1 MTYIDYLNAF
11 NQWTENNQLPI
22 ASKVMYYGLLH
33 IFNRC
38 MWPEWVQ
45 VSNQRLMRMID
56 TRHELSVIRTRER
69 LTDAGLISYE
79 RGKKGSPGKYKL
91 NRIPL
96 HYDVSVPASDSVSV
110 SVSEPVSEPVSHNKN
125 KTKTDTPPLSPGG
138 SVGHKKNPA
147 GQDMPY
153 GAELCRSYIPSSRK
167 SSWSSRR
174 SKVRVTLNRSPSIS
188 MAIFPPCSSASDF
201 AMLRPRPLPSV

>member
-1 MTYIDYLNAF
+1 MTYIDYPNAF

-45 VSNQRLMRMID
+45 VSNQRLMRMIN

-79 RGKKGSPGKYKL
+79 RGKKGSP
-91 NRIPL
+91 
-96 HYDVSVPASDSVSV
+96 
-110 SVSEPVSEPVSHNKN
+110 
-125 KTKTDTPPLSPGG
+125 
-138 SVGHKKNPA
+138 
-147 GQDMPY
+147 
-153 GAELCRSYIPSSRK
+153 
-167 SSWSSRR
+167 
-174 SKVRVTLNRSPSIS
+174 
-188 MAIFPPCSSASDF
+188 
-201 AMLRPRPLPSV
+201 

>member
-1 MTYIDYLNAF
+1 VGTGIPDGPHEGACGTHTQKTIMTYIDYLNAF

-22 ASKVMYYGLLH
+22 ASKVMYYGLQH

-79 RGKKGSPGKYKL
+79 RGKKGSP
-91 NRIPL
+91 
-96 HYDVSVPASDSVSV
+96 
-110 SVSEPVSEPVSHNKN
+110 
-125 KTKTDTPPLSPGG
+125 
-138 SVGHKKNPA
+138 
-147 GQDMPY
+147 
-153 GAELCRSYIPSSRK
+153 
-167 SSWSSRR
+167 
-174 SKVRVTLNRSPSIS
+174 
-188 MAIFPPCSSASDF
+188 
-201 AMLRPRPLPSV
+201 